1 MASTTNVGFRY
12 STGIVQQKLTTI
24 HWLRL
29 FIDLEWKVLYVGS
42 AHDSQKDQ
50 ILDEILVGPVPVGLN
65 KFVLQADPPSID
77 KLPQDDVL
85 GVTVVLVTCSY
96 REREFVRVG
105 YYLNNM
111 YTGEYDEATGP
122 PSLPNLD
129 MKLVQ
134 RQILADK
141 PRVTKFP
148 ISWGNEDEE
157 QQQQQP
163 EKTALPTSTTENHM
177 DHGTPSTVSIDIE
190 TE

>member
-1 MASTTNVGFRY
+1 M
-12 STGIVQQKLTTI
+12 QL
-24 HWLRL
+24 
-29 FIDLEWKVLYVGS
+29 DLEWKVLYVGS

-50 ILDEILVGPVPVGLN
+50 VLDEILVGPVPVGLN
-65 KFVLQADPPSID
+65 KFVLQADPPAID
-77 KLPQDDVL
+77 RLPRDDVL

-111 YTGEYDEATGP
+111 YTGEYDEETGP
-122 PSLPNLD
+122 PSLPKLD

-148 ISWGNEDEE
+148 ISWGNEAEE
-157 QQQQQP
+157 QLQQEEQTDMATDAT
-163 EKTALPTSTTENHM
+163 ETTQKIS
-177 DHGTPSTVSIDIE
+177 GTPETVSME
-190 TE
+190 TEEE

>member
-1 MASTTNVGFRY
+1 MV
-12 STGIVQQKLTTI
+12 
-24 HWLRL
+24 
-29 FIDLEWKVLYVGS
+29 YVGS
-42 AHDSQKDQ
+42 AHDSEKDQ

-65 KFVLQADPPSID
+65 KFVLQADPPAIE

-96 REREFVRVG
+96 REREFIRVG
-105 YYLNNM
+105 YYLNNL

-129 MKLVQ
+129 MNLVQ

-148 ISWGNEDEE
+148 ISWGNQNEATATAPPPQQDE
-157 QQQQQP
+157 P
-163 EKTALPTSTTENHM
+163 PDNSAASLMTT
-177 DHGTPSTVSIDIE
+177 DTDTQIDQGAPKIAVSMV
-190 TE
+190 TEAE